1 MKELLAIITISFME
15 AVGFIG
21 FIAGLLGLDL
31 SDMGFERFAELIT
44 VVSVLVFIFICTYLY
59 IKQDR
64 KNKMSVKSGKN
75 PTEIEQAQKKQNS
88 KEPVK
93 IGHVRPYTQIRKKSI
108 QTEYTAE
115 YTIAYKPGECRKS
128 AKNGMCA

>member
-1 MKELLAIITISFME
+1 MKELLSIIVVSFME

-21 FIAGLLGLDL
+21 FIAGFLGIDL
-31 SDMGFERFAELIT
+31 SDMGFGRSATLFIGVTA
-44 VVSVLVFIFICTYLY
+44 LVFIVICTYLY